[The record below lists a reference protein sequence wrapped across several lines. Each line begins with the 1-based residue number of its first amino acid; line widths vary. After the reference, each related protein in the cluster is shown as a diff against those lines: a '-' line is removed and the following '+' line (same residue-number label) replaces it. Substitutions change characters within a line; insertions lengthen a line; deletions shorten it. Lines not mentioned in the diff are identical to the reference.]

1 MSTGVTKVVSLVRG
15 IKTLQSLNPGL
26 LTPGNLARGDL
37 EVVLLD
43 AIGVFKTSP
52 AERRTFIN
60 LVNAWYLGLGVNRS
74 GSSVYFEDL
83 RTRYPT
89 YFDNL
94 RRIQRRPDT
103 TSRFL
108 QVATNLHTY
117 EHVGYARAVHAVA
130 RKRFATALSYAKKGQ
145 RVDILIGHFLESF

>member
-1 MSTGVTKVVSLVRG
+1 MSTAVTKVVSLVRG
-15 IKTLQSLNPGL
+15 IKTLQSLSPGL
-26 LTPGNLARGDL
+26 LAPGNLTRGDL

-43 AIGVFKTSP
+43 AIGVFKTAP

-60 LVNAWYLGLGVNRS
+60 LINAWYLGLGVNRS

-108 QVATNLHTY
+108 QVRPDLTIF
-117 EHVGYARAVHAVA
+117 ERHAFTGA
-130 RKRFATALSYAKKGQ
+130 SFLFLAG
-145 RVDILIGHFLESF
+145 GHESSHL